1 MRDAK
6 HASVPDRHVRAVA
19 PSTGAAVTLALRR
32 PEKGTSVRMYLSSHR
47 LGDHPEQLL
56 TLLRTPGPV
65 AVIANALDAAPAE
78 IRARGVHD
86 ELAALRDLGLTAEEL
101 DLRDYFPD
109 HQRLADTLAG
119 YQLVW
124 MRGGNAFVLRYAL
137 ARSGADQLL
146 AELVRRDALVWAG
159 YSAGCCVLAPSLGG
173 LELMVDPGVVRDH

>member
-124 MRGGNAFVLRYAL
+124 LRGGNAFVLRYAWL
-137 ARSGADQLL
+137 AVEPTSSWPSWFGVMRWSGLPTALGAVCWPL
-146 AELVRRDALVWAG
+146 AWVAWN
-159 YSAGCCVLAPSLGG
+159 
-173 LELMVDPGVVRDH
+173 